1 MSLTIDDF
9 ETFFGEFYRDAAGQP
24 LSPFP
29 WQSRLARQVFN
40 DGWPDC
46 IDLPTASGK
55 TACIDIAVFV
65 LACQASLPPD
75 QRTAGRRIFFTVNRR
90 VIVDEAFDRAD
101 KLACQL
107 MKAEE
112 RKDTGILGEVA
123 RALRSL
129 NEERDVHKAPPLDRV
144 QLRGGIYRDTPWA
157 RSLTQPMVVCTT
169 ADQLGSRLLF
179 RGYGVSDSMKPV
191 HAALCACDSLVL
203 LDEAHVT
210 RAFSQTMQLMP
221 QYQRLH
227 ATIRPLTFVQMT
239 ATPAGE
245 VKSSFTLNDEDRRN
259 ETLARRRSAP
269 KPATLVKLDKKKP
282 IVDELARRAVESLS
296 DSRQAIGV
304 IVNRV
309 QTARDVEAKLRATLP
324 GRKIDANVHLVI
336 GRMRP
341 LDRDELQMSLR
352 TVVGPDRPEHL
363 DRPVFV
369 VATQCLEVG
378 ADYDFDALFVECA
391 SLDALRQ
398 RFGRL
403 NRRGRRGPDG
413 SPLTV
418 AAAVVTNDEAI
429 KGDDPIYGD
438 ALKHTWDW
446 LWSNKGDAGHVDFGI
461 AAFDPLWREIQ
472 SQSQTYLA
480 PGCPKPLLAPGPN
493 AAVLLP
499 VHLDALCQT
508 APHPVP
514 SPDVSYFIHGP
525 RRDNAEVNVCWR
537 ADLGDDPERWPEIIR
552 LLPPTS
558 PECMTVPLRDVRRWI
573 NGDPT
578 LDRDADMPVA
588 ETESDSIS
596 SNGHARQVE
605 HRHVVI
611 WRGSTEVWTAGAP
624 RDIGPGD
631 TLVMPVET
639 RSWQFFGHIPG
650 GQQRDYPPE
659 TDERF
664 AVRCQGLDRS
674 IDIAERAT
682 LRVRRR
688 VVLRIHRAFPDHES
702 FRGLSDPEVREKL
715 IDQQRI
721 PKEWGRSPVAR
732 VESHDY
738 PGATDDG
745 TGTGR
750 DRVIVLSRILD
761 PEDKLQL
768 PPIDQED
775 EDDNMSEQDRFVPLT
790 THTHHVVDRLSL
802 ALGKLHLNELLA
814 VTLTSSA
821 RLHDLGK
828 ADVRFQAMLA
838 GVTPAEAM
846 MQPTLLGKGDGQQR
860 TRSERDAIYRRAAC
874 APQFRHEMLSVQIVE
889 HRYDDC
895 VGDAPADRELI
906 FHVIAAHHGR
916 ARPFA
921 PVCVDEP
928 LDRTDA
934 EAQAFL
940 DRRSILLKPS
950 AFWPEIEITGK
961 DRQRAVENPPAHRL
975 DSGIAERFW
984 ALTRRH
990 GWWGLAYLESILR
1003 LADQQASEAE
1013 QKNQSEGK

>member
-9 ETFFGEFYRDAAGQP
+9 ETFFGELYRDAAGQP

-29 WQSRLARQVFN
+29 WQSRLVRHVFN

-55 TACIDIAVFV
+55 TACIDVAVFV
-65 LACQASLPPD
+65 LACQASLPAD
-75 QRTAGRRIFFTVNRR
+75 RRNAGRRIFFTVNRR
-90 VIVDEAFDRAD
+90 VIVDEAYERARH
-101 KLACQL
+101 LAQAL
-107 MKAEE
+107 LDAE
-112 RKDTGILGEVA
+112 RGVLKNVA
-123 RALRSL
+123 DALRSL
-129 NEERDVHKAPPLDRV
+129 NENSDNPQTPPLDV
-144 QLRGGIYRDTPWA
+144 AQLRGGIYRDTAWA
-157 RSLTQPMVVCTT
+157 RSLTQPMIVCTT

-210 RAFSQTMQLMP
+210 RAFSQTMQLLP
-221 QYQRLH
+221 QYQKLH
-227 ATIRPLTFVQMT
+227 ATNRPLTFVQMT

-245 VKSSFTLNDEDRRN
+245 VKSSFTLDDKDRRN
-259 ETLARRRSAP
+259 ETLARRRSAS
-269 KPATLVKLDKKKP
+269 KPVTLVKLDRKRP

-296 DSRQAIGV
+296 DSRRAIGI

-309 QTARDVEAKLRATLP
+309 QTARDVEATLRATPP
-324 GRKIDANVHLVI
+324 GKKIDADVHLVI

-341 LDRDELQMSLR
+341 LDRDDLQRSLR
-352 TVVGPDRPEHL
+352 TVVGPDRPEQIG
-363 DRPVFV
+363 RQVFV

-378 ADYDFDALFVECA
+378 ADYDFDAMFVECA

-413 SPLTV
+413 SPVAV

-438 ALKHTWDW
+438 ALKHTWEW
-446 LWSNKGDAGHVDFGI
+446 LWSKKGDAGQVDFGI
-461 AAFDPLWREIQ
+461 AAFDPFWREIQ
-472 SQSQTYLA
+472 SQSQMYLA
-480 PGCPKPLLAPGPN
+480 PGCPKPLLAPGPD

-499 VHLDALCQT
+499 AHLDALCQT
-508 APHPVP
+508 APQPVP

-537 ADLGDDPERWPEIIR
+537 ADLGDDPQRWPEIIR

-558 PECMTVPLRDVRRWI
+558 PECMTVPLRDVRRWM

-578 LDRDADMPVA
+578 LERDADVPVA
-588 ETESDSIS
+588 ETEPDSRS

-611 WRGSTEVWTAGAP
+611 WRGSTEARTADDS
-624 RDIGPGD
+624 RDLSPGD

-639 RSWQFFGHIPG
+639 RSWQLFGHIPG
-650 GQQRDYPPE
+650 GQQRDYPPK
-659 TDERF
+659 TDIRF
-664 AVRCQGLDRS
+664 AERCQEVDRS

-682 LRVRRR
+682 RQVRRR
-688 VVLRIHRAFPDHES
+688 VVLRVHRAFPDHES
-702 FRGLSDPEVREKL
+702 FRELSDPAVRALL
-715 IDQQRI
+715 IDLRRI
-721 PKEWGRSPVAR
+721 PGEWGRPPVAR

-745 TGTGR
+745 AGR

-761 PEDKLQL
+761 AEDKLQL

-775 EDDNMSEQDRFVPLT
+775 EDDNLSELDRFVPLI
-790 THTHHVVDRLSL
+790 THTHHVVNRLSL
-802 ALGKLHLNELLA
+802 ALDKLHLSELIA
-814 VTLTSSA
+814 VALTSAA

-846 MQPTLLGKGDGQQR
+846 MRPTLLGKGDGQRR
-860 TRSERDAIYRRAAC
+860 TRSERDAIFRRAAC

-895 VGDAPADRELI
+895 VGDAPADRDLTL
-906 FHVIAAHHGR
+906 HVIAAHHGR
-916 ARPFA
+916 ARPFV
-921 PVCVDEP
+921 PVCIDEP
-928 LDRTDA
+928 LDRTDL

-940 DRRSILLKPS
+940 DRRSIFLKKS

-961 DRQRAVENPPAHRL
+961 DRHTVVETPPAHRL

-984 ALTRRH
+984 ALARRH

-1013 QKNQSEGK
+1013 QQNQSEGK